1 MKRLGVAAA
10 FLGLCLFIQATAVV
24 VAQEAARTI
33 DIHAKRFSFSLEEIT
48 LKKGE
53 TVKLVITSD
62 DVTHA
67 LLVPDLHINA
77 TTTKDHPA
85 ELTITPD
92 KVGDFAGKCGHFCGP
107 GHSTMKFVVHVK
119 DNQ

>member
-1 MKRLGVAAA
+1 MKWLGMAAA
-10 FLGLCLFIQATAVV
+10 FLVFSMFIEATAVV

-33 DIHAKRFSFSLEEIT
+33 DIHAKRFSFSPGEIT

-62 DVTHA
+62 DVTHS
-67 LLVPDLHINA
+67 LLVPDLHVDA
-77 TTTKDHPA
+77 VTTKDHPA
-85 ELTITPD
+85 EVTLTPD

-107 GHSTMKFVVHVK
+107 GHGTMKFKVHVK
-119 DNQ
+119 DNK